1 MSIPEKSVATRA
13 EQQALRISPTVDVT
27 RQGTPDK
34 RRTRRVVLLRIA
46 SLAAVIVLL
55 SGVAFKLGWFD
66 VRHATATIER
76 LQSGH
81 NLVIVALIFFVACA
95 LTTAVGF
102 PALPFTVAGGAI
114 FGHLLGAALSW
125 GAALIGTMLGYA
137 LARFVGRE
145 TARRW
150 LAKRAVGAALTQS
163 TSFLTLL
170 RLRLVPVIPLS
181 VVNFAAG
188 LARTRFSVYVA
199 ATAIGILPATVVF
212 AYFADSLVRGLQGA
226 KTHAYWD
233 VGIACGGLLLLSL
246 LPLLVKRVK
255 SERSSRA

>member
-1 MSIPEKSVATRA
+1 VSIPEKRVATSA
-13 EQQALRISPTVDVT
+13 EQQALTISPSVDVT
-27 RQGTPDK
+27 GEHTPEK

-55 SGVAFKLGWFD
+55 SVVAFKLGWFN

-76 LQSGH
+76 LQGGH
-81 NLVIVALIFFVACA
+81 NLLTVAVIFFVACA
-95 LTTAVGF
+95 LTTSVGF

-114 FGHLLGAALSW
+114 FGHLLGATLSW
-125 GAALIGTMLGYA
+125 AAALIGTMLGYA

-170 RLRLVPVIPLS
+170 RLRLIPVVPLS

-199 ATAIGILPATVVF
+199 ATAIGILPATIVF

-233 VGIACGGLLLLSL
+233 VGIASGGLLLLSL
-246 LPLLVKRVK
+246 LPLLGRRGK
-255 SERSSRA
+255 SA